1 MSCRIRGLIGDSWNY
16 RVFINLTPYE
26 IERLADCERFY
37 TLVVN
42 FNHQKI
48 EQRCID
54 RRDSSTI
61 FVLRPGG
68 NSNPQY
74 IRHTFP
80 DMEMCSD
87 TKETSYF
94 AGPCNWLIEIKVS
107 YGKIAVGRSSSLRRT
122 STRDPNGL
130 GYGVVQEAQT
140 SESNET
146 LLVHFKFVGG
156 PLAKLEQLHVSN
168 SGPQGPSVLGTMSI
182 GNPHKASSLS
192 ESSDDA
198 FPKDFDWDSYTLPHQ
213 RTITVQHSDAGLKA
227 ASRFAVD
234 PEFVSATNGQSQ
246 DASLI
251 VSTGIIPIYHPQPK
265 RDIKKLSNRWEELSE
280 SSTPH
285 YRGPW
290 WDERHNTRASNI
302 RPEFQPGVEFDLT
315 GCSEQRL
322 DHRILKVR
330 KGPDPLS
337 IVRRIRDLKA
347 RFDRGLNSFKENDR
361 YPWEEDCAKNQ
372 PVIQ

>member
-61 FVLRPGG
+61 FVLRPDKD
-68 NSNPQY
+68 SNPQY
-74 IRHTFP
+74 IHHTFP
-80 DMEMCSD
+80 DMEMCSE
-87 TKETSYF
+87 TKETPSF
-94 AGPCNWLIEIKVS
+94 VGPCNWLIEIKVS
-107 YGKIAVGRSSSLRRT
+107 YGQIAAGRSSLLKRI
-122 STRDPNGL
+122 STQGSNGL
-130 GYGVVQEAQT
+130 GSPGYGIVQEAQT
-140 SESNET
+140 PESNET

-156 PLAKLEQLHVSN
+156 PLAKLEQLQVSN
-168 SGPQGPSVLGTMSI
+168 SRSQGPSVLGTMSI
-182 GNPHKASSLS
+182 GGPNKASSLN
-192 ESSDDA
+192 ELSDDA
-198 FPKDFDWDSYTLPHQ
+198 FLGDFDWDSYALPHQ
-213 RTITVQHSDAGLKA
+213 RTIMVQYSDAGLKA

-234 PEFVSATNGQSQ
+234 PEFVSATNEQSR

-265 RDIKKLSNRWEELSE
+265 RNITKLPKRWEKLPE

-285 YRGPW
+285 YQGPW
-290 WDERHNTRASNI
+290 WDERHNTRASNL
-302 RPEFQPGVEFDLT
+302 RPESQPGIEFDLI
-315 GCSEQRL
+315 GCSEQKL
-322 DHRILKVR
+322 NHRILRVR
-330 KGPDPLS
+330 EGPDPLS

-361 YPWEEDCAKNQ
+361 YPWEDDCAKN
-372 PVIQ
+372 

>member
-16 RVFINLTPYE
+16 RVFINLIPYE

-61 FVLRPGG
+61 FVLRPDK

-74 IRHTFP
+74 IHQTFP
-80 DMEMCSD
+80 DTEVCND
-87 TKETSYF
+87 TKGTSSF

-107 YGKIAVGRSSSLRRT
+107 YGQIAAGRSSLSRRIPT
-122 STRDPNGL
+122 QDPNELGSL
-130 GYGVVQEAQT
+130 GYDVVQESQT
-140 SESNET
+140 PESNET

-156 PLAKLEQLHVSN
+156 PLAKLEQLQVSN
-168 SGPQGPSVLGTMSI
+168 SKPQEPSVPGTMSI
-182 GNPHKASSLS
+182 GNPHEESSLN
-192 ESSDDA
+192 ELSDDA
-198 FPKDFDWDSYTLPHQ
+198 LPEDFDWDSYALPHQ
-213 RTITVQHSDAGLKA
+213 RTITVQYSDAGLKA

-234 PEFVSATNGQSQ
+234 PEFVSATNEQSQ

-251 VSTGIIPIYHPQPK
+251 VSTGIIPIYHPRPK
-265 RDIKKLSNRWEELSE
+265 RDIANLSKRWEELPE

-290 WDERHNTRASNI
+290 WDERHNTRAPNI
-302 RPEFQPGVEFDLT
+302 RPESKPGVGFDLT
-315 GCSEQRL
+315 GCSEQKTN
-322 DHRILKVR
+322 HRILKVR
-330 KGPDPLS
+330 EGPDSLS

-361 YPWEEDCAKNQ
+361 YPWEEDCAKN
-372 PVIQ
+372 